1 MVRLLS
7 PRLWEA
13 VEVPV
18 ALGTGS
24 ASEGP
29 GPPSQPDGALQ
40 LGASWRVSH
49 TSGSAWLGPCV
60 PWSQHRC
67 LQHPSA
73 RCEQDRSPALA
84 DATEDLLERRS
95 SLTLPF
101 PSSVL
106 R

>member
-1 MVRLLS
+1 MVCLLS
-7 PRLWEA
+7 PWLWEA

-60 PWSQHRC
+60 PWSTVSTGVSSTPVPGASR
-67 LQHPSA
+67 
-73 RCEQDRSPALA
+73 
-84 DATEDLLERRS
+84 TGLL
-95 SLTLPF
+95 L
-101 PSSVL
+101 
-106 R
+106 